1 MALEDT
7 VITEQPIVEPIDAPI
22 VEPVV
27 EVAKTKTELMREISK
42 EYGINLF
49 EKEGIEK
56 FKEYQ
61 DSQKT
66 ATDKLNEELDLYK
79 TRETDWTN
87 EKLDYESKLKATELG
102 IPLDRLDD
110 VKKLADNDPSKYE
123 EVLKKYPAFKT
134 TDGIKIGVQNPN
146 NSKTPSGLSEAEQY
160 MAKNSRI
167 YGDKK

>member
-1 MALEDT
+1 MAVEEI
-7 VITEQPIVEPIDAPI
+7 VKVVEPIVEPVEAPI

-27 EVAKTKTELMREISK
+27 EAVKTKQELLREISK

-49 EKEGIEK
+49 EAEGIQK

-61 DSQKT
+61 DSQKS
-66 ATDKLNEELDLYK
+66 ATDKLNEQLEAYK
-79 TRETDWTN
+79 SKETEWTS
-87 EKLDYESKLKATELG
+87 KTLDYESKLKATELG